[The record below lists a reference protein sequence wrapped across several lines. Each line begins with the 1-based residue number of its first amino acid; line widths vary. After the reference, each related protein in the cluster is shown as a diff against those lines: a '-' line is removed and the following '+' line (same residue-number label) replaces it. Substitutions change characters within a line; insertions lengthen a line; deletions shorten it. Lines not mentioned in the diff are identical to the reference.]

1 MPAAR
6 HATLIGGHGFIGRR
20 LHERLARDGWSLW
33 RPRRDDPDLW
43 RRDLGQVF
51 YCAGLTA
58 DYAERPAAT
67 VEAHASLLGRVL
79 EGARYESLVYLSST
93 RLYDSLGGVE
103 ATETMPLRLDPD
115 DPRHLFDLSKALGE
129 SLCRAAGRGRAR
141 VARLSCV
148 WSGASDDSGFLST
161 LIRDALARRTAA
173 DPALRQRLQVNSS
186 PRLERD
192 YVHIDDVLAA
202 LVSLAGHDGF
212 GIYNVAGGR
221 NVANDELFDVIGAA
235 SGCDVIA
242 TGWRTPPSLP
252 RISIERMAATFG
264 WAPAATLDQVRRI
277 VAEEASC
284 SSS

>member
-1 MPAAR
+1 LRATAGRSGGRVATIPTSGGAISARSSIAPASPP
-6 HATLIGGHGFIGRR
+6 TTP
-20 LHERLARDGWSLW
+20 S
-33 RPRRDDPDLW
+33 
-43 RRDLGQVF
+43 V
-51 YCAGLTA
+51 
-58 DYAERPAAT
+58 PAAT

-103 ATETMPLRLDPD
+103 ATEDDAAPPRSRRPSPSLR
-115 DPRHLFDLSKALGE
+115 
-129 SLCRAAGRGRAR
+129 SLEGARRVAVPAAGRGRAR

-161 LIRDALARRTAA
+161 LIRDALARRAAA

-202 LVSLAGHDGF
+202 LVSLARHDGF

-221 NVANDELFDVIGAA
+221 NVANDELFDLHRCG
-235 SGCDVIA
+235 
-242 TGWRTPPSLP
+242 
-252 RISIERMAATFG
+252 ERLR
-264 WAPAATLDQVRRI
+264 P
-277 VAEEASC
+277 
-284 SSS
+284 